1 VVTIASTK
9 SMVVDNHPLEMMY
22 GHHCHL
28 EWCVVTIASTKSMV
42 MENHPLEMVH
52 GHHCQ

>member
-1 VVTIASTK
+1 
-9 SMVVDNHPLEMMY
+9 MY